1 MFFIF
6 LGNSRL
12 SAALSIGGSLLF
24 LLNGNYGLELPRAL
38 QQTMHAAHSTFAR
51 MWPVIETASFALL
64 VVTVLLLSGDWWV
77 GEALGLVERGEV
89 VLVQAVHAGRRAPAQ
104 PVLGGQQHLRRPIL
118 GNIAKRQKRI
128 LIRLMEALVLPWIGK
143 ELF

>member
-77 GEALGLVERGEV
+77 GEALGRGPILLADPQRTGTPRVDAPVLRTIPSCTFPDVDSPQKNV
-89 VLVQAVHAGRRAPAQ
+89 VLH
-104 PVLGGQQHLRRPIL
+104 
-118 GNIAKRQKRI
+118 
-128 LIRLMEALVLPWIGK
+128 RLERTPTESA
-143 ELF
+143 

>member
-12 SAALSIGGSLLF
+12 SAALSLGGSLLF
-24 LLNGNYGLELPRAL
+24 LLNGNYGLELPLAL
-38 QQTMHAAHSTFAR
+38 RQTMHAAQSTFAR

-77 GEALGLVERGEV
+77 GEALGRDM
-89 VLVQAVHAGRRAPAQ
+89 RRD
-104 PVLGGQQHLRRPIL
+104 V
-118 GNIAKRQKRI
+118 
-128 LIRLMEALVLPWIGK
+128 WS
-143 ELF
+143 

>member
-12 SAALSIGGSLLF
+12 SAALSLGGSLLF
-24 LLNGNYGLELPRAL
+24 LLNGNYGLELPLAL
-38 QQTMHAAHSTFAR
+38 RQTIHAAQSTFTR

-77 GEALGLVERGEV
+77 GEALGRDMLQMQEVLESHLRQLDAVEFSLRLRLDEVDVVAPQQCGDGRRRGDLAVPRQERG
-89 VLVQAVHAGRRAPAQ
+89 VHALA
-104 PVLGGQQHLRRPIL
+104 
-118 GNIAKRQKRI
+118 
-128 LIRLMEALVLPWIGK
+128 E
-143 ELF
+143 